1 MEILRKLT
9 LKNAAASVAD
19 IKKAVAQVE
28 NGQSVPLLKVA
39 GVVAGFKADQS
50 DKGEYL
56 LLLGEFFGLNLLD
69 GSQYSS
75 TKAILPNFIAE
86 NFIPVLRQNGTV
98 EFSIEIGAKRDDS
111 RITGYTF
118 VAKPLREAE
127 ASTKLASLAATLGV
141 SLATAPA
148 ALAAPAAAAPVPEV
162 QAWKDGKD
170 PAPAPTAEA
179 PAARADG
186 RPAFR
191 KVAADPNGPKPA
203 VTARGR

>member
-19 IKKAVAQVE
+19 IKKAVAKVD

-111 RITGYTF
+111 SMTGYTF
-118 VAKPLREAE
+118 IAKPLREAE

-141 SLATAPA
+141 SLTSAPV
-148 ALAAPAAAAPVPEV
+148 ALAAPAAAAP
-162 QAWKDGKD
+162 AAS
-170 PAPAPTAEA
+170 PAPAQETAPA
-179 PAARADG
+179 PAAAPEGKPTVR
-186 RPAFR
+186 R
-191 KVAADPNGPKPA
+191 VAAGPEGAKPA